1 MSTPTRQLDGMLG
14 FIGAGNMAGALA
26 RGAVS
31 AGAIPAARVCAS
43 DLVQPLLDKLSED
56 LPGVQCFN
64 GGNAE
69 VASRANLIIVAV
81 KPDVVPIVLNEL
93 APHLTPNHCIVSI
106 AAGVPIEAMAACLP
120 EATRIVRVMP
130 NTPCMVGESAAAYA
144 CGPAATD
151 EDKANVETVFGA
163 VGEVMEV
170 KEKLLDAVTGVSGSG
185 PAFVFNFIEALADGA
200 VRAGLPR
207 HVALRLAAQTVRGAA
222 TMVLET
228 GKHPGELKDMVTSPG
243 GTTIAGVHALE
254 ERGFRG
260 TVMNAVVAAADR
272 ATEMGKK
279 K

>member
-1 MSTPTRQLDGMLG
+1 
-14 FIGAGNMAGALA
+14 
-26 RGAVS
+26 
-31 AGAIPAARVCAS
+31 
-43 DLVQPLLDKLSED
+43 
-56 LPGVQCFN
+56 
-64 GGNAE
+64 
-69 VASRANLIIVAV
+69 
-81 KPDVVPIVLNEL
+81 
-93 APHLTPNHCIVSI
+93 
-106 AAGVPIEAMAACLP
+106 MAACLP